1 MNIARSWCLRTT
13 NSTDKC
19 LEATHLAPTLPSS
32 GHIAP
37 LWKFQA
43 IIWNKTIIIKLNQNP
58 YRKELC
64 CFTSKWR
71 HVIPLC
77 LTCLFLFLMIKDT
90 LLPTVQKHT
99 LENTGHFQITC
110 KQPRESQKWA
120 LRAALVPAREGKF
133 RELGTADDDLSNQ
146 GAKIVT
152 QQQYCGRKGHNC
164 ITTWRGTNLFN
175 VFFPFFFFAN
185 FQLMV

>member
-1 MNIARSWCLRTT
+1 MIHLFSGQLTRQQHRPLA
-13 NSTDKC
+13 
-19 LEATHLAPTLPSS
+19 ATRGNYLYIRQLLV
-32 GHIAP
+32 I
-37 LWKFQA
+37 
-43 IIWNKTIIIKLNQNP
+43 KTKL
-58 YRKELC
+58 KVVC

-71 HVIPLC
+71 HKIPLC

-110 KQPRESQKWA
+110 KQPRESQKWE
-120 LRAALVPAREGKF
+120 LRAEGSARPSTEGKF

-146 GAKIVT
+146 GAKRVT

-164 ITTWRGTNLFN
+164 IPHGEEQTYSM
-175 VFFPFFFFAN
+175 FFFVGFFLNIFCSEN